1 MEENDISYCI
11 RGAIFEVYNQL
22 GPGLLESVYQ
32 HSLAHELRSNDL
44 GVKTEIPV
52 PVHYKNKKM
61 DLGFRVDL
69 LVANKVLVELK
80 SVENLHD
87 VHHKQVLTYLRLTNL
102 KLGILV
108 NFNTSSIKE
117 SIYRKVNNL

>member
-1 MEENDISYCI
+1 MEENDISYHV

-32 HSLAHELRSNDL
+32 HALAHELRSKQID
-44 GVKTEIPV
+44 VKTEIPV
-52 PVHYKNKKM
+52 PVCYKNKKM
-61 DLGFRVDL
+61 DLGFRIDI
-69 LVANKVLVELK
+69 LVADRVIIELK

-108 NFNTSSIKE
+108 NFNTSNIKE
-117 SIYRKVNNL
+117 SIYRKVNGL